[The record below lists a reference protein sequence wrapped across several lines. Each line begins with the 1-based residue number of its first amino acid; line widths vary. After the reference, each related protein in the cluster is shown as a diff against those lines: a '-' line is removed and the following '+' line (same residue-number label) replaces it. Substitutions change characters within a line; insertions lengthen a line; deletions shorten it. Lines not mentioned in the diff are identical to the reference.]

1 MKPVLIAVLICGA
14 AALGIRAAVPARA
27 DAPQTLVL
35 QVGDRVVVDGARLG
49 CQVVRR
55 GHRPVLDC
63 RRGGDLRG
71 TYGTMLSERRA
82 LVVRYR
88 SSAEAK
94 VVFTARHGGSAR
106 ACTASAARAPCR

>member
-1 MKPVLIAVLICGA
+1 VKPLLIAVLVCGA
-14 AALGIRAAVPARA
+14 AALAIRVAVPARA
-27 DAPQTLVL
+27 QAPQTLVL

-55 GHRPVLDC
+55 GKRPVLDC
-63 RRGGDLRG
+63 RRGGDLKG

-82 LVVRYR
+82 LVVRFR

-94 VVFTARHGGSAR
+94 VVFTARHGGGAR
-106 ACTASAARAPCR
+106 ACQTIAARAPCR

>member
-1 MKPVLIAVLICGA
+1 VKPVLIAVLICGA
-14 AALGIRAAVPARA
+14 AALAIRAAVPARA
-27 DAPQTLVL
+27 EAPQTLVL
-35 QVGDRVVVDGARLG
+35 RTGDRVVVDGARLG

-55 GHRPVLDC
+55 GNRPVLDC
-63 RRGGDLRG
+63 RRGGDLKG

-94 VVFTARHGGSAR
+94 VVFTARHGGRAR
-106 ACTASAARAPCR
+106 ACQAIAARAPCR